1 MQLVSILEILL
12 LLKESFISVQ
22 LPLSSLR
29 ILEEFILNR
38 LLYIYFLKWFAKII
52 AWLSILA
59 ILVSLIAL
67 GAYTWS

>member
-1 MQLVSILEILL
+1 MVSILEILL

-29 ILEEFILNR
+29 ILEELILNR